1 MQYRR
6 WALPLTLMLSLAIPN
21 VGMADEDGSKKHRKV
36 KANLVKTLRA
46 SVLNDYRHQ
55 APPGYVPDAYCASG
69 ENGGAVGIHFV
80 NFGLVDDVLDA
91 EQPEV
96 LYYEPLPG
104 GKIRLAGA
112 EYVFVS
118 PDPLN
123 TPPVTPQHLEGH
135 LLNYMVAPN
144 RFGIPFDW
152 LRLNVW
158 AWRRNP
164 NGTFAGDNPN
174 VSCDAYD
181 PDLHPQP

>member
-1 MQYRR
+1 MQTRG
-6 WALPLTLMLSLAIPN
+6 WALPLTLLLSLVIP
-21 VGMADEDGSKKHRKV
+21 GAGAAQGDAQGPLV
-36 KANLVKTLRA
+36 KALRS
-46 SVLNDYRHQ
+46 SVMNSFRDS
-55 APPGYVPDAYCASG
+55 PPDGYVPDPYCASG

-80 NFGLVDDVLDA
+80 KGSLVDDVLNPV
-91 EQPEV
+91 EPEV

-104 GKIRLAGA
+104 GRIRLVGA
-112 EYVFVS
+112 EYVYFEV
-118 PDPLN
+118 PFGE
-123 TPPVTPQHLEGH
+123 PPVTPQHLEGH

-158 AWRRNP
+158 AWKHNP

-181 PDLHPQP
+181 PNLHPQPQP